1 MKNLNILLSIPRT
14 ILFNFRYLPFSQ
26 AIKLPVWIAYNC
38 KVLLKPGGVIL
49 TRQPNFAMIRIGYH
63 KVPLMEPHSKTLLA
77 VERGGTLIFDGSAH
91 IGKGSK
97 IYVAKNANLKLG
109 DNFAISASTQISCH
123 KSIQFG
129 KDIQFSWDCLVMDSD
144 SHRIYDNGSQINADK
159 EIVFGDKIWIGC
171 RSTVLKG
178 AVIPDGCVIGAT
190 SCVTGNKFEP
200 YTIIAGT
207 PAKSI
212 KKISSWEL

>member
-1 MKNLNILLSIPRT
+1 
-14 ILFNFRYLPFSQ
+14 
-26 AIKLPVWIAYNC
+26 
-38 KVLLKPGGVIL
+38 
-49 TRQPNFAMIRIGYH
+49 
-63 KVPLMEPHSKTLLA
+63 
-77 VERGGTLIFDGSAH
+77 
-91 IGKGSK
+91 
-97 IYVAKNANLKLG
+97 
-109 DNFAISASTQISCH
+109 
-123 KSIQFG
+123 
-129 KDIQFSWDCLVMDSD
+129 MDSD

-171 RSTVLKG
+171 RSKVIKE
-178 AVIPDGCVIGAT
+178 AVINDGCVIGAT

>member
-1 MKNLNILLSIPRT
+1 
-14 ILFNFRYLPFSQ
+14 
-26 AIKLPVWIAYNC
+26 
-38 KVLLKPGGVIL
+38 
-49 TRQPNFAMIRIGYH
+49 
-63 KVPLMEPHSKTLLA
+63 
-77 VERGGTLIFDGSAH
+77 
-91 IGKGSK
+91 
-97 IYVAKNANLKLG
+97 
-109 DNFAISASTQISCH
+109 
-123 KSIQFG
+123 
-129 KDIQFSWDCLVMDSD
+129 MDSD

-159 EIVFGDKIWIGC
+159 EIVFGDKIWIGG